1 MDDVPLLPNCSAVHQ
16 NPFFLL
22 AHFFHMHGR
31 PQENGWTASS
41 PKCDKNRTVT
51 QSAVKLLLFA
61 LKLSQFKVKP
71 VVPVSSTVSI
81 GHPVLT
87 FNSQIK
93 VVILLTVN
101 HTILIL
107 LVQRI

>member
-1 MDDVPLLPNCSAVHQ
+1 MLLM
-16 NPFFLL
+16 FRL
-22 AHFFHMHGR
+22 HF
-31 PQENGWTASS
+31 
-41 PKCDKNRTVT
+41 DI
-51 QSAVKLLLFA
+51 FA

-71 VVPVSSTVSI
+71 VVSSMVLI

-101 HTILIL
+101 HTILMSSENLVLDQLITPKLIFFFIL
-107 LVQRI
+107 ITYLVDIILIL

>member
-1 MDDVPLLPNCSAVHQ
+1 
-16 NPFFLL
+16 
-22 AHFFHMHGR
+22 MHGR
-31 PQENGWTASS
+31 PQQNGWTASS

-71 VVPVSSTVSI
+71 VVSSTVLI

-101 HTILIL
+101 HTILMM